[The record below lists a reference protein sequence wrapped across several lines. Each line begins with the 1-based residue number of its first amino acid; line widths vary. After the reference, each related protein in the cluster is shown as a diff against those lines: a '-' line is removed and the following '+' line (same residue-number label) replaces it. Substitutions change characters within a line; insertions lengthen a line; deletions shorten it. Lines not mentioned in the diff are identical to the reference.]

1 MGGSKEREVEDCGA
15 SEAADENASTLIGFE
30 TRSADA
36 WWTWGPSAGELVPH
50 FVIGAVPAMTE
61 GGARDKAERSI
72 RKSRVRDRVF
82 FIGFGWDL
90 TDQPFSVVV
99 DLVGMSR
106 SF

>member
-1 MGGSKEREVEDCGA
+1 MGGSKDREVDECGA
-15 SEAADENASTLIGFE
+15 SEAADDNASTLIGFE

-61 GGARDKAERSI
+61 GGAREEAERRI
-72 RKSRVRDRVF
+72 RKSRVKERVF

-90 TDQPFSVVV
+90 INQPFTLMV
-99 DLVGMSR
+99 DVVGMSR